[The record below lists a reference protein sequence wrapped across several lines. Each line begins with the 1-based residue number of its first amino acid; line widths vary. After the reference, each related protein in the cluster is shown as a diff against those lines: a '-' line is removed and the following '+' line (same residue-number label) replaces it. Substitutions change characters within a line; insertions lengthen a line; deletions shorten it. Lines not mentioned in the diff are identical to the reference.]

1 MALDMG
7 ITVTGTSAFV
17 SDNIFAS
24 TKDTSEIDIIIVL
37 GQGALVRG
45 QELGKV
51 TATGKYKKFNPAA
64 SDGTEILSA
73 ILGADVDATSADQKT
88 FAYVIGEFNASA
100 LAGDYTAYTGIYGSG
115 LIIKRGD
122 N

>member
-7 ITVTGTSAFV
+7 ITVTAAAAQV

-24 TKDTSEIDIIIVL
+24 TKETSEIDIIIVS

-51 TATGKYKKFNPAA
+51 TASGKYAIYNPGA
-64 SDGTEILSA
+64 SDGTETLSA
-73 ILGADVDATSADQKT
+73 ILGADVDATSADQAT

-100 LAGDYTAYTGIYGSG
+100 LTGDYTAYTGIYGSG
-115 LIIKRGD
+115 LIIKEGD
-122 N
+122 D

>member
-1 MALDMG
+1 MG